1 VAVSEAN
8 SAEQV
13 ARERG
18 FVAAR
23 EALLLD
29 ARRRTGFDDFGSG
42 WEDGFS
48 RVLADLDRL
57 GLGETIGRTTR
68 KVGSFLDARLYAE
81 HGWKQHPECLATPIR
96 QPLIIA
102 GLVRSGT
109 TALHKLLAMDPQFQS
124 PEYWLTHTPMPRPPR
139 EKWIEVP
146 EYRAIA
152 GYLDEQIA
160 NAPAIKDD
168 HNLAADEAEE
178 SIFLLAQTF
187 ANNMFCSLWDVP
199 DYDAWYRQLDETPQ
213 YRRLAD
219 NLRLIG
225 HGGPDKRWLLKN
237 PTDLH
242 ALDAVLNAFPDAMIV
257 QTHRDPVQAIPSI
270 ASLIYSARRAMCG
283 PEADPA
289 RVGQREAGFWREA
302 VARALE
308 AKSRARNFIDIEFRD
323 FIADQMGT
331 VRRIYDAFGL
341 ALTAEAEGLMQSWLD
356 ANPRK
361 SQSLQRVQPEDFGL
375 TRAGLEEQYA
385 TYRAQRGYA

>member
-1 VAVSEAN
+1 MAVIEAN
-8 SAEQV
+8 AAEQV
-13 ARERG
+13 VRETG
-18 FVAAR
+18 FVAAHDTFL
-23 EALLLD
+23 AD
-29 ARRRTGFDDFGSG
+29 ARKRTGFHDFGHG
-42 WEDGFS
+42 WEEGFR
-48 RVLADLDRL
+48 RVLTDLDRL
-57 GLGETIGRTTR
+57 GLTETIGRTTR

-81 HGWKQHPECLATPIR
+81 EGWKRHPECLSARIR
-96 QPLIIA
+96 QPIIIA

-109 TALHKLLAMDPQFQS
+109 TALHKLLAMDPQFQA
-124 PEYWLTHTPMPRPPR
+124 PEYWLAHTPMPRPPR
-139 EKWIEVP
+139 SEWIRVP

-168 HNLAADEAEE
+168 HNMAVDDAEE

-199 DYDAWYRQLDETPQ
+199 EYDTWYRNLDESEQ
-213 YRRLAD
+213 YERLAN

-242 ALDAVLNAFPDAMIV
+242 ALEAVLNVFPDAMII

-283 PEADPA
+283 ADADPA
-289 RVGQREAGFWREA
+289 RVGQREASFWREA
-302 VARALE
+302 VGRALE
-308 AKSRARNFIDIEFRD
+308 AKPRAKHFIDVEFHD

-341 ALTAEAEGLMQSWLD
+341 DLTPAVERLMQAWLD
-356 ANPRK
+356 ANPRR
-361 SQSLQRVQPEDFGL
+361 SQVLQRVQPEDFGL
-375 TRAGLEEQYA
+375 TRAGLEEQYGD
-385 TYRAQRGYA
+385 YRAQRRYA